1 MADSRENRELLE
13 NLAKLKL
20 FDDVLMSSVFD
31 KQIAQPQLLICSI
44 MGDDAITVVS
54 SKAQHTVTNVYGHE
68 VRLDIVAKD
77 KKGKFY
83 YFEVQRAGKSNRAD
97 PRRARFTS
105 AMLDIS
111 LLPKGA
117 DYPELP
123 DRVTIFIT
131 EDDHFGKGLPLY
143 HVENTVRELGNA
155 SFGDGAKVIYV
166 NGKYRNTDSP
176 IGALMHDFSC
186 ENPDDMINPLLR
198 ERVRFLKENEGG
210 KDSMCDIMENLM
222 EKRSRNDR
230 IEFAKQAIA
239 EGELSLESIAK
250 VLHLSLATVQELA
263 SSMQSSKAKQA

>member
-105 AMLDIS
+105 AMLGIS
-111 LLPKGA
+111 LLSKGA
-117 DYPELP
+117 DYTVLP

-131 EDDHFGKGLPLY
+131 EDDHYGKGFPLY
-143 HVENTVRELGNA
+143 HVENTIRELGNA
-155 SFGDGAKVIYV
+155 SFGDGAKIIYV

-210 KDSMCDIMENLM
+210 KDSMCEIMENLM

-230 IEFAKQAIA
+230 IECARKAIK
-239 EGELSLESIAK
+239 EGKNSIEDISRILDIPLS
-250 VLHLSLATVQELA
+250 TVQELA
-263 SSMQSSKAKQA
+263 SSMTDSKAKQA